1 MTIRKAKVGDIER
14 IKELIDKW
22 AQKELMLA
30 RSLNEL
36 YENTRDFWV
45 CEENGQVVGCA
56 ALHVDWADLGEIKS
70 AAVEEKNHRRRI
82 GTKLVEACLSEA
94 GEMGLKKIF
103 VLTYSQDF
111 FEKNGFTVIDK
122 SLLPHKIWSE
132 CIRCPK
138 FPNCDEIAMIRE
150 LQR

>member
-22 AQKELMLA
+22 AQRELMLA

-45 CEENGQVVGCA
+45 CGEKGQIVGCA

-70 AAVEEKNHRRRI
+70 VAVEEKNHRRGI

-94 GEMGLKKIF
+94 GEIGLKKIF
-103 VLTYSQDF
+103 ALYLKNWLTVFHQ
-111 FEKNGFTVIDK
+111 
-122 SLLPHKIWSE
+122 
-132 CIRCPK
+132 
-138 FPNCDEIAMIRE
+138 
-150 LQR
+150 

>member
-30 RSLNEL
+30 RSLSEL

-45 CEENGQVVGCA
+45 CEEDGQVIGCA

-70 AAVEEKNHRRRI
+70 TAIEGKNHRRGI
-82 GTKLVEACLSEA
+82 GTKLVQACLSEA

-103 VLTYSQDF
+103 ALTYRQDF

>member
-36 YENTRDFWV
+36 YENARDFWV

-56 ALHVDWADLGEIKS
+56 ALHVDWADLGEIRS
-70 AAVEEKNHRRRI
+70 LAVEEKTHRRGI

-94 GEMGLKKIF
+94 RELGLKKVF
-103 VLTYSQDF
+103 TLTYRQDF

-122 SLLPHKIWSE
+122 SLLPHKIWNE

-138 FPNCDEIAMIRE
+138 FPNCDEIAMMRE
-150 LQR
+150 LG